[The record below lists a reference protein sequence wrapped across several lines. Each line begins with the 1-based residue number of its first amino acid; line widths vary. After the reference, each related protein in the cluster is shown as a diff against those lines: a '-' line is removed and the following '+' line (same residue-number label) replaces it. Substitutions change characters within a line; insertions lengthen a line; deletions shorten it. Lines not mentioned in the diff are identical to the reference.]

1 MGQVAVVRVIILS
14 TYFKDRADKFD
25 IGCEKE
31 RRINN
36 F

>member
-1 MGQVAVVRVIILS
+1 MGQVVVVRVIILS
-14 TYFKDRADKFD
+14 TYFEDRTDKFD